1 VTLDI
6 TNTDYRGEKMDG
18 YTFTFDEVFE
28 PSSTQEDVYNKT
40 ARPIVQDVLEGY
52 YATVRYWG

>member
-1 VTLDI
+1 
-6 TNTDYRGEKMDG
+6 MDG